1 MRPPDRKEGIIVQ
14 QDMRYVYEIYRQ
26 KSFSKAA
33 QALFITQPA
42 LSIAIGKLEA
52 SLGMP
57 LFDRSTRPISLTPAG
72 RIYLQT
78 IEQTRALEQ
87 DLRHQLDD
95 IRALRTGTITI
106 GSSHFINA
114 CILPE
119 VLTRFNRQFPQ
130 VKLNLL
136 EGSSHAMA
144 RMLEQREI
152 DLTFSCDEAVIQDF
166 TSTPVFTDTIL
177 LAVPQDVPCP
187 AHRAQYSMTAGMTAA
202 DILAGRHLAPD
213 CPSVDLK
220 DFAAEPFILL
230 RSGNNL
236 HDRAMHFFREA
247 GIKPTVKMELSQMAI
262 ASRLAEAGFAA
273 TFLSDRLIAHEDSRL
288 IFYRL
293 TSPEAHRNF
302 HALTHPQRYIPATVK
317 AFIDCLLKSHTS
329 QAANHTTVPPRH
341 LNRLHRQQRAA
352 RTRAKPCT
360 CSSFFT
366 INLPSQHGFFC
377 HRKLSRISIR
387 SGFLVFGTLHRSD
400 VPQSARELHLLYF
413 QGRPHLQQ
421 P

>member
-1 MRPPDRKEGIIVQ
+1 MKEGMHMQ

-42 LSIAIGKLEA
+42 LSIAISKLEA

-78 IEQTRALEQ
+78 IEKTRALEQ

-119 VLTRFNRQFPQ
+119 VLTRFNRKFPQ

-152 DLTFSCDEAVIQDF
+152 DLTFSCDEAVIKDF
-166 TSTPVFTDTIL
+166 TNTPVFTDTIL

-187 AHRAQYSMTAGMTAA
+187 AHRTQYSMIAA
-202 DILAGRHLAPD
+202 DILARRHLAPD

-247 GIKPTVKMELSQMAI
+247 GIEPTVKIELSQMAT

-273 TFLSDRLIAHEDSRL
+273 TFLSDRLVTSESHL
-288 IFYRL
+288 HFYRL
-293 TSPEAHRNF
+293 AHPESHRIF
-302 HALTHPQRYIPATVK
+302 HALTSPKRYLPAAVK
-317 AFIDCLLKSHTS
+317 AFIECLK
-329 QAANHTTVPPRH
+329 
-341 LNRLHRQQRAA
+341 
-352 RTRAKPCT
+352 
-360 CSSFFT
+360 
-366 INLPSQHGFFC
+366 
-377 HRKLSRISIR
+377 
-387 SGFLVFGTLHRSD
+387 
-400 VPQSARELHLLYF
+400 
-413 QGRPHLQQ
+413 
-421 P
+421 

>member
-1 MRPPDRKEGIIVQ
+1 MKEGMHMQ

-78 IEQTRALEQ
+78 IEKTRALEQ

-95 IRALRTGTITI
+95 IRALRTGTITS

-119 VLTRFNRQFPQ
+119 VLTRFNRKFPQ

-187 AHRAQYSMTAGMTAA
+187 AHRAQCSMTAA
-202 DILAGRHLAPD
+202 DILARRHLAPD

-220 DFAAEPFILL
+220 DFATEPFILL

-247 GIKPTVKMELSQMAI
+247 GIKPTIKIELSQMAT

-273 TFLSDRLIAHEDSRL
+273 TFLSDRLVTSESHL
-288 IFYRL
+288 HFYRL
-293 TSPEAHRNF
+293 SHPESHRIF
-302 HALTHPQRYIPATVK
+302 HALTSPKRYLPAAVK
-317 AFIDCLLKSHTS
+317 AFIDCLNDLK
-329 QAANHTTVPPRH
+329 
-341 LNRLHRQQRAA
+341 
-352 RTRAKPCT
+352 
-360 CSSFFT
+360 
-366 INLPSQHGFFC
+366 
-377 HRKLSRISIR
+377 
-387 SGFLVFGTLHRSD
+387 
-400 VPQSARELHLLYF
+400 
-413 QGRPHLQQ
+413 
-421 P
+421 

>member
-1 MRPPDRKEGIIVQ
+1 MKEGMHMQ
-14 QDMRYVYEIYRQ
+14 QEMRYVYEIYRQ

-42 LSIAIGKLEA
+42 LSIAISKLEA

-78 IEQTRALEQ
+78 IEKTRALEQ

-119 VLTRFNRQFPQ
+119 VLTRFNRRFPQ

-177 LAVPQDVPCP
+177 LAVPQDVTRP
-187 AHRAQYSMTAGMTAA
+187 AHRTQYSMTAA
-202 DILAGRHLAPD
+202 DILARRHLAPG

-247 GIKPTVKMELSQMAI
+247 GIKPTVKIELSQMAT

-273 TFLSDRLIAHEDSRL
+273 TFLSDRLVTGESHL
-288 IFYRL
+288 HFYRL
-293 TSPEAHRNF
+293 SHPESHRIF
-302 HALTHPQRYIPATVK
+302 HALTSPKRYLPAAVK
-317 AFIDCLLKSHTS
+317 AFIDCL
-329 QAANHTTVPPRH
+329 R
-341 LNRLHRQQRAA
+341 
-352 RTRAKPCT
+352 
-360 CSSFFT
+360 
-366 INLPSQHGFFC
+366 
-377 HRKLSRISIR
+377 
-387 SGFLVFGTLHRSD
+387 
-400 VPQSARELHLLYF
+400 
-413 QGRPHLQQ
+413 
-421 P
+421 

>member
-1 MRPPDRKEGIIVQ
+1 MQ
-14 QDMRYVYEIYRQ
+14 QEMRYVYEIYRQ

-42 LSIAIGKLEA
+42 LSIAISKLEA

-78 IEQTRALEQ
+78 IEKTRALEQ

-119 VLTRFNRQFPQ
+119 VLTRFNRRFPQ

-177 LAVPQDVPCP
+177 LAVPQDAPCP
-187 AHRAQYSMTAGMTAA
+187 AHRAQYSSARLTAA

-213 CPSVDLK
+213 CPSVDLR

-236 HDRAMHFFREA
+236 HDRAMHFFHEA
-247 GIKPTVKMELSQMAI
+247 GIEPTVKMELSQMAT

-273 TFLSDRLIAHEDSRL
+273 TFLSDRLVTGESHL
-288 IFYRL
+288 HFYRL
-293 TSPEAHRNF
+293 SHPESHRIF
-302 HALTHPQRYIPATVK
+302 HALTSPKRYLPAAVK
-317 AFIDCLLKSHTS
+317 AFIDCLNDLK
-329 QAANHTTVPPRH
+329 
-341 LNRLHRQQRAA
+341 
-352 RTRAKPCT
+352 
-360 CSSFFT
+360 
-366 INLPSQHGFFC
+366 
-377 HRKLSRISIR
+377 
-387 SGFLVFGTLHRSD
+387 
-400 VPQSARELHLLYF
+400 
-413 QGRPHLQQ
+413 
-421 P
+421 

>member
-1 MRPPDRKEGIIVQ
+1 MQ
-14 QDMRYVYEIYRQ
+14 QEMRYVYEIYRQ
-26 KSFSKAA
+26 KSYSKAA

-42 LSIAIGKLEA
+42 LSIAISKLEA

-78 IEQTRALEQ
+78 IEKTRALEQ

-114 CILPE
+114 YILPE
-119 VLTRFNRQFPQ
+119 VLTRFNRRFPQ

-177 LAVPQDVPCP
+177 LAVPQDAPCP
-187 AHRAQYSMTAGMTAA
+187 AHRTQYSMTAA
-202 DILAGRHLAPD
+202 DILARRHLAPD

-220 DFAAEPFILL
+220 DFATEPFILL

-247 GIKPTVKMELSQMAI
+247 GIEPTIKIEISQMAT

-273 TFLSDRLIAHEDSRL
+273 TFLSDRLVTSESHL
-288 IFYRL
+288 HFYRL
-293 TSPEAHRNF
+293 SHPESHRIF
-302 HALTHPQRYIPATVK
+302 HALTSPKRYLPAAVK
-317 AFIDCLLKSHTS
+317 AFIECLK
-329 QAANHTTVPPRH
+329 
-341 LNRLHRQQRAA
+341 
-352 RTRAKPCT
+352 
-360 CSSFFT
+360 
-366 INLPSQHGFFC
+366 
-377 HRKLSRISIR
+377 
-387 SGFLVFGTLHRSD
+387 
-400 VPQSARELHLLYF
+400 
-413 QGRPHLQQ
+413 
-421 P
+421 

>member
-1 MRPPDRKEGIIVQ
+1 MQ

-57 LFDRSTRPISLTPAG
+57 LFDRSTRPISLTAAG
-72 RIYLQT
+72 RVYLRA

-95 IRALRTGTITI
+95 IRELKSGEITI

-114 CILPE
+114 YILPDL
-119 VLTRFNRQFPQ
+119 LTQFNRQFP
-130 VKLNLL
+130 KIRLNLL

-144 RMLEQREI
+144 HMLEQGEL
-152 DLTFSCDEAVIQDF
+152 DLTFSCDATVVQDF
-166 TSTPVFTDTIL
+166 TSTPAFSDTIL
-177 LAVPQDVPCP
+177 LAIPEGEPI
-187 AHRAQYSMTAGMTAA
+187 HAQHERESLTAA
-202 DILAGRHLAPD
+202 DILASRHLAPD

-247 GIKPTVKMELSQMAI
+247 GIEPTIKIELSQMAT

-273 TFLSDRLIAHEDSRL
+273 TFLSDRLITHDDSRL
-288 IFYRL
+288 CFYRL
-293 TSPEAHRNF
+293 ASPEAHRNF

-329 QAANHTTVPPRH
+329 QAANHTTVTPD
-341 LNRLHRQQRAA
+341 
-352 RTRAKPCT
+352 T
-360 CSSFFT
+360 
-366 INLPSQHGFFC
+366 
-377 HRKLSRISIR
+377 
-387 SGFLVFGTLHRSD
+387 
-400 VPQSARELHLLYF
+400 
-413 QGRPHLQQ
+413 
-421 P
+421 

>member
-1 MRPPDRKEGIIVQ
+1 
-14 QDMRYVYEIYRQ
+14 
-26 KSFSKAA
+26 
-33 QALFITQPA
+33 
-42 LSIAIGKLEA
+42 
-52 SLGMP
+52 MP

-78 IEQTRALEQ
+78 IEKTRALEQ

-119 VLTRFNRQFPQ
+119 VLTRFNRKFPQ

-187 AHRAQYSMTAGMTAA
+187 AHRAQCSMTAA
-202 DILAGRHLAPD
+202 DILARRHLAPD

-220 DFAAEPFILL
+220 DFATEPFILL

-247 GIKPTVKMELSQMAI
+247 GIKPTIKIELSQMAT

-273 TFLSDRLIAHEDSRL
+273 TFLSDRLVTSESHL
-288 IFYRL
+288 HFYRL
-293 TSPEAHRNF
+293 SHPESHRIF
-302 HALTHPQRYIPATVK
+302 HALTSPKRYLPAAVK
-317 AFIDCLLKSHTS
+317 AFIDCL
-329 QAANHTTVPPRH
+329 R
-341 LNRLHRQQRAA
+341 
-352 RTRAKPCT
+352 
-360 CSSFFT
+360 
-366 INLPSQHGFFC
+366 
-377 HRKLSRISIR
+377 
-387 SGFLVFGTLHRSD
+387 
-400 VPQSARELHLLYF
+400 
-413 QGRPHLQQ
+413 
-421 P
+421 

>member
-1 MRPPDRKEGIIVQ
+1 MQ
-14 QDMRYVYEIYRQ
+14 QEMRYVYEIYRQ
-26 KSFSKAA
+26 KSYSKAA
-33 QALFITQPA
+33 RALFITQPA
-42 LSIAIGKLEA
+42 LSIAISKLEA

-78 IEQTRALEQ
+78 IEKTRALEQ

-119 VLTRFNRQFPQ
+119 ILTRFNRKFPQ

-166 TSTPVFTDTIL
+166 TNTPVFTDTIL
-177 LAVPQDVPCP
+177 LAVPQDVTCP
-187 AHRAQYSMTAGMTAA
+187 AHRSKYSSARLTAA
-202 DILAGRHLAPD
+202 DILARRHLAPD

-220 DFAAEPFILL
+220 DFAADPFILL

-247 GIKPTVKMELSQMAI
+247 GIEPTVKMELSQMAT

-273 TFLSDRLIAHEDSRL
+273 TFLSDHLVTSERHLH
-288 IFYRL
+288 FYRL
-293 TSPEAHRNF
+293 SHPESHRIF
-302 HALTHPQRYIPATVK
+302 HALTSPKRYLPAAVK
-317 AFIDCLLKSHTS
+317 AFIDCLNDLK
-329 QAANHTTVPPRH
+329 
-341 LNRLHRQQRAA
+341 
-352 RTRAKPCT
+352 
-360 CSSFFT
+360 
-366 INLPSQHGFFC
+366 
-377 HRKLSRISIR
+377 
-387 SGFLVFGTLHRSD
+387 
-400 VPQSARELHLLYF
+400 
-413 QGRPHLQQ
+413 
-421 P
+421 

>member
-1 MRPPDRKEGIIVQ
+1 
-14 QDMRYVYEIYRQ
+14 MRYVYEIYRQ

-119 VLTRFNRQFPQ
+119 VLTRFNRRFPQ

-152 DLTFSCDEAVIQDF
+152 DLTFSCDEAVIKGF
-166 TSTPVFTDTIL
+166 TNTPVFTDTIL
-177 LAVPQDVPCP
+177 LAVPQDVTCP
-187 AHRAQYSMTAGMTAA
+187 AHRAQYSLTAA
-202 DILAGRHLAPD
+202 DILARRHLAPD

-247 GIKPTVKMELSQMAI
+247 GIEPTIKIELSQMAT

-273 TFLSDRLIAHEDSRL
+273 TFLSDRLITHDDSRL
-288 IFYRL
+288 CFYRL
-293 TSPEAHRNF
+293 ASPEAHRNF

-329 QAANHTTVPPRH
+329 QAANHTTVTPD
-341 LNRLHRQQRAA
+341 
-352 RTRAKPCT
+352 T
-360 CSSFFT
+360 
-366 INLPSQHGFFC
+366 
-377 HRKLSRISIR
+377 
-387 SGFLVFGTLHRSD
+387 
-400 VPQSARELHLLYF
+400 
-413 QGRPHLQQ
+413 
-421 P
+421 

>member
-1 MRPPDRKEGIIVQ
+1 MKEGMHMQ
-14 QDMRYVYEIYRQ
+14 QDMRYAYEIYRQ

-33 QALFITQPA
+33 HQALFITQPA
-42 LSIAIGKLEA
+42 LSIAISKLEA

-78 IEQTRALEQ
+78 IEKTRALEQ

-119 VLTRFNRQFPQ
+119 VLTRFNRKFPQ

-187 AHRAQYSMTAGMTAA
+187 AHRAQCSMTAA
-202 DILAGRHLAPD
+202 DILARRHLAPD

-220 DFAAEPFILL
+220 DFATEPFILL

-247 GIKPTVKMELSQMAI
+247 GIKPTIKIELSQMAT

-273 TFLSDRLIAHEDSRL
+273 TFLSDRLVTSESHL
-288 IFYRL
+288 HFYRL
-293 TSPEAHRNF
+293 SHPESHRIF
-302 HALTHPQRYIPATVK
+302 HALTSPKRYLPAAVK
-317 AFIDCLLKSHTS
+317 AFIDCL
-329 QAANHTTVPPRH
+329 R
-341 LNRLHRQQRAA
+341 
-352 RTRAKPCT
+352 
-360 CSSFFT
+360 
-366 INLPSQHGFFC
+366 
-377 HRKLSRISIR
+377 
-387 SGFLVFGTLHRSD
+387 
-400 VPQSARELHLLYF
+400 
-413 QGRPHLQQ
+413 
-421 P
+421 

>member
-1 MRPPDRKEGIIVQ
+1 MQ
-14 QDMRYVYEIYRQ
+14 QEMRYVYEIYRQ

-78 IEQTRALEQ
+78 IEKTRALEQ

-119 VLTRFNRQFPQ
+119 VLTRFNRRFPQ

-166 TSTPVFTDTIL
+166 TSTPAIQPD
-177 LAVPQDVPCP
+177 
-187 AHRAQYSMTAGMTAA
+187 RR
-202 DILAGRHLAPD
+202 RHP
-213 CPSVDLK
+213 
-220 DFAAEPFILL
+220 
-230 RSGNNL
+230 RQ
-236 HDRAMHFFREA
+236 
-247 GIKPTVKMELSQMAI
+247 T
-262 ASRLAEAGFAA
+262 
-273 TFLSDRLIAHEDSRL
+273 
-288 IFYRL
+288 
-293 TSPEAHRNF
+293 
-302 HALTHPQRYIPATVK
+302 
-317 AFIDCLLKSHTS
+317 
-329 QAANHTTVPPRH
+329 PPRA
-341 LNRLHRQQRAA
+341 RLPER
-352 RTRAKPCT
+352 
-360 CSSFFT
+360 
-366 INLPSQHGFFC
+366 
-377 HRKLSRISIR
+377 
-387 SGFLVFGTLHRSD
+387 
-400 VPQSARELHLLYF
+400 
-413 QGRPHLQQ
+413 
-421 P
+421 

>member
-1 MRPPDRKEGIIVQ
+1 MQ

-72 RIYLQT
+72 HIYLQT

-95 IRALRTGTITI
+95 IRALRTGTIPI

-119 VLTRFNRQFPQ
+119 VLTRFNRRFPQ

-166 TSTPVFTDTIL
+166 TNTPVFTDTIL

-187 AHRAQYSMTAGMTAA
+187 ADRSKYSSARLTAA
-202 DILAGRHLAPD
+202 DILAGRHLAPG

-247 GIKPTVKMELSQMAI
+247 GIEPTVKMELSQMAT

-273 TFLSDRLIAHEDSRL
+273 TFLSDRLVTSESRL
-288 IFYRL
+288 HFYRL
-293 TSPEAHRNF
+293 AHPESHRIF
-302 HALTHPQRYIPATVK
+302 HALTSPKRYLPAAVK
-317 AFIDCLLKSHTS
+317 AFIDCLNDLK
-329 QAANHTTVPPRH
+329 
-341 LNRLHRQQRAA
+341 
-352 RTRAKPCT
+352 
-360 CSSFFT
+360 
-366 INLPSQHGFFC
+366 
-377 HRKLSRISIR
+377 
-387 SGFLVFGTLHRSD
+387 
-400 VPQSARELHLLYF
+400 
-413 QGRPHLQQ
+413 
-421 P
+421 

>member
-1 MRPPDRKEGIIVQ
+1 
-14 QDMRYVYEIYRQ
+14 MRYVYEIYRQ

-72 RIYLQT
+72 HIYLQT

-95 IRALRTGTITI
+95 IRELRTGTITI

-166 TSTPVFTDTIL
+166 TSTPD
-177 LAVPQDVPCP
+177 
-187 AHRAQYSMTAGMTAA
+187 
-202 DILAGRHLAPD
+202 
-213 CPSVDLK
+213 
-220 DFAAEPFILL
+220 
-230 RSGNNL
+230 
-236 HDRAMHFFREA
+236 
-247 GIKPTVKMELSQMAI
+247 
-262 ASRLAEAGFAA
+262 
-273 TFLSDRLIAHEDSRL
+273 
-288 IFYRL
+288 
-293 TSPEAHRNF
+293 F

-329 QAANHTTVPPRH
+329 QAANHTTVTPD
-341 LNRLHRQQRAA
+341 
-352 RTRAKPCT
+352 T
-360 CSSFFT
+360 
-366 INLPSQHGFFC
+366 
-377 HRKLSRISIR
+377 
-387 SGFLVFGTLHRSD
+387 
-400 VPQSARELHLLYF
+400 
-413 QGRPHLQQ
+413 
-421 P
+421 

>member
-1 MRPPDRKEGIIVQ
+1 MQ
-14 QDMRYVYEIYRQ
+14 QEMRYVYEIYRQ
-26 KSFSKAA
+26 KSYSKAA

-42 LSIAIGKLEA
+42 LSIAISKLEA

-78 IEQTRALEQ
+78 IEKTRALEQ

-119 VLTRFNRQFPQ
+119 VLTRFNRRFPQ

-177 LAVPQDVPCP
+177 LAVPHI
-187 AHRAQYSMTAGMTAA
+187 ARNTA
-202 DILAGRHLAPD
+202 
-213 CPSVDLK
+213 
-220 DFAAEPFILL
+220 
-230 RSGNNL
+230 
-236 HDRAMHFFREA
+236 
-247 GIKPTVKMELSQMAI
+247 
-262 ASRLAEAGFAA
+262 
-273 TFLSDRLIAHEDSRL
+273 
-288 IFYRL
+288 
-293 TSPEAHRNF
+293 
-302 HALTHPQRYIPATVK
+302 
-317 AFIDCLLKSHTS
+317 
-329 QAANHTTVPPRH
+329 
-341 LNRLHRQQRAA
+341 
-352 RTRAKPCT
+352 
-360 CSSFFT
+360 
-366 INLPSQHGFFC
+366 
-377 HRKLSRISIR
+377 
-387 SGFLVFGTLHRSD
+387 
-400 VPQSARELHLLYF
+400 
-413 QGRPHLQQ
+413 
-421 P
+421 

>member
-1 MRPPDRKEGIIVQ
+1 MQ
-14 QDMRYVYEIYRQ
+14 QEMRYVYEIYRQ
-26 KSFSKAA
+26 KSYSKAA

-42 LSIAIGKLEA
+42 LSIAISKLEA

-78 IEQTRALEQ
+78 IEKTRALEQ

-114 CILPE
+114 YILPE
-119 VLTRFNRQFPQ
+119 VLTRFNRSFPQ

-177 LAVPQDVPCP
+177 LAVPQDAPCP
-187 AHRAQYSMTAGMTAA
+187 AHRAQYSLTAA
-202 DILAGRHLAPD
+202 DILARRHLAPD
-213 CPSVDLK
+213 CPSVDLR

-247 GIKPTVKMELSQMAI
+247 GIEPTVKMELSQMAT

-273 TFLSDRLIAHEDSRL
+273 TFLSDRLITGESHL
-288 IFYRL
+288 HFYRL
-293 TSPEAHRNF
+293 SHPESHRTF
-302 HALTHPQRYIPATVK
+302 HALTSPKRYLPAAVK
-317 AFIDCLLKSHTS
+317 AFIDCL
-329 QAANHTTVPPRH
+329 R
-341 LNRLHRQQRAA
+341 
-352 RTRAKPCT
+352 
-360 CSSFFT
+360 
-366 INLPSQHGFFC
+366 
-377 HRKLSRISIR
+377 
-387 SGFLVFGTLHRSD
+387 
-400 VPQSARELHLLYF
+400 
-413 QGRPHLQQ
+413 
-421 P
+421 

>member
-1 MRPPDRKEGIIVQ
+1 MQ

-26 KSFSKAA
+26 KNFSKAA

-78 IEQTRALEQ
+78 IEKTRALEQ

-177 LAVPQDVPCP
+177 LAVPQDTPDLS
-187 AHRAQYSMTAGMTAA
+187 HRAQYSSARLTAA
-202 DILAGRHLAPD
+202 DILARRHLAPD
-213 CPSVDLK
+213 CPTASLAN
-220 DFAAEPFILL
+220 FAQIPFILL

-236 HDRAMHFFREA
+236 HDRAMQFFREA
-247 GIKPTVKMELSQMAI
+247 GVEPIIKMELSQMAT
-262 ASRLAEAGFAA
+262 ACRLAEAGFAA
-273 TFLSDRLIAHEDSRL
+273 TFLSDRLITSESHL
-288 IFYRL
+288 HFYRL
-293 TSPEAHRNF
+293 AHPESHRIF
-302 HALTHPQRYIPATVK
+302 HALTSPKRYLPAAVK
-317 AFIDCLLKSHTS
+317 AFIDCLK
-329 QAANHTTVPPRH
+329 
-341 LNRLHRQQRAA
+341 
-352 RTRAKPCT
+352 
-360 CSSFFT
+360 
-366 INLPSQHGFFC
+366 
-377 HRKLSRISIR
+377 
-387 SGFLVFGTLHRSD
+387 
-400 VPQSARELHLLYF
+400 
-413 QGRPHLQQ
+413 
-421 P
+421 

>member
-1 MRPPDRKEGIIVQ
+1 MLIIVQ

-187 AHRAQYSMTAGMTAA
+187 AHRAQYSMTAA
-202 DILAGRHLAPD
+202 DILADRHLAPD

-236 HDRAMHFFREA
+236 HDRAIHFFREA
-247 GIKPTVKMELSQMAI
+247 GIKPTVKMELSQMAT

-273 TFLSDRLIAHEDSRL
+273 TFLSDHLVTGESHL
-288 IFYRL
+288 HFYRL
-293 TSPEAHRNF
+293 SHPESHRTF
-302 HALTHPQRYIPATVK
+302 HALTSPKRYLPAAVK
-317 AFIDCLLKSHTS
+317 AFIDCLK
-329 QAANHTTVPPRH
+329 
-341 LNRLHRQQRAA
+341 
-352 RTRAKPCT
+352 
-360 CSSFFT
+360 
-366 INLPSQHGFFC
+366 
-377 HRKLSRISIR
+377 
-387 SGFLVFGTLHRSD
+387 
-400 VPQSARELHLLYF
+400 
-413 QGRPHLQQ
+413 
-421 P
+421 

>member
-1 MRPPDRKEGIIVQ
+1 MQ
-14 QDMRYVYEIYRQ
+14 QEMRYVYEIYRQ
-26 KSFSKAA
+26 KSYSKAA

-42 LSIAIGKLEA
+42 LSIAISKLEA

-78 IEQTRALEQ
+78 IEKTRALEQ

-119 VLTRFNRQFPQ
+119 ILTRFNRKFPQ

-187 AHRAQYSMTAGMTAA
+187 AHRTQYSMTAA
-202 DILAGRHLAPD
+202 DILARRHLAPD

-236 HDRAMHFFREA
+236 HDRAMRFFHRA
-247 GIKPTVKMELSQMAI
+247 GIEPAVKMELSQMAT
-262 ASRLAEAGFAA
+262 AYRLTEAGFAA
-273 TFLSDRLIAHEDSRL
+273 TFLSDRLIAHKNSRL
-288 IFYRL
+288 SFYRL
-293 TSPEAHRNF
+293 AAPESRRSF
-302 HALTHPQRYIPATVK
+302 YALTNPKRYLSEAVQQFIGLMPQA
-317 AFIDCLLKSHTS
+317 
-329 QAANHTTVPPRH
+329 
-341 LNRLHRQQRAA
+341 
-352 RTRAKPCT
+352 
-360 CSSFFT
+360 
-366 INLPSQHGFFC
+366 
-377 HRKLSRISIR
+377 
-387 SGFLVFGTLHRSD
+387 
-400 VPQSARELHLLYF
+400 SAI
-413 QGRPHLQQ
+413 
-421 P
+421 

>member
-1 MRPPDRKEGIIVQ
+1 MQ
-14 QDMRYVYEIYRQ
+14 QEMRYVYEIYRQ

-42 LSIAIGKLEA
+42 LSIAISKLEA

-78 IEQTRALEQ
+78 IEKTRALEQ

-119 VLTRFNRQFPQ
+119 ILTRFNRKFPQ

-152 DLTFSCDEAVIQDF
+152 DLTFSCDEAGIE
-166 TSTPVFTDTIL
+166 PTIK
-177 LAVPQDVPCP
+177 
-187 AHRAQYSMTAGMTAA
+187 
-202 DILAGRHLAPD
+202 I
-213 CPSVDLK
+213 
-220 DFAAEPFILL
+220 
-230 RSGNNL
+230 
-236 HDRAMHFFREA
+236 
-247 GIKPTVKMELSQMAI
+247 ELSQMAT

-273 TFLSDRLIAHEDSRL
+273 TFLSDRLVTSESHL
-288 IFYRL
+288 HFYRL
-293 TSPEAHRNF
+293 SHPESHRIF
-302 HALTHPQRYIPATVK
+302 HALTSPKRYLPAAVK
-317 AFIDCLLKSHTS
+317 AFIECLK
-329 QAANHTTVPPRH
+329 
-341 LNRLHRQQRAA
+341 
-352 RTRAKPCT
+352 
-360 CSSFFT
+360 
-366 INLPSQHGFFC
+366 
-377 HRKLSRISIR
+377 
-387 SGFLVFGTLHRSD
+387 
-400 VPQSARELHLLYF
+400 
-413 QGRPHLQQ
+413 
-421 P
+421 